1 MLPWPEYEAI
11 LRFHLGRLPRMFD
24 YQKQL
29 VRTVIA
35 VLDAFHFNLDALEKK
50 PSQPEAEM
58 AASEPEPKEIEE
70 NIEAAV
76 EKPAEDED
84 VPAEAAEEDLAE
96 ILEQVEEK
104 QKQTHKSEKSK
115 AADTIKYGNKQYQSN
130 QY

>member
-1 MLPWPEYEAI
+1 MLPWAEYEAI

-50 PSQPEAEM
+50 PSQPELEITAP
-58 AASEPEPKEIEE
+58 EPEPKEVEE
-70 NIEAAV
+70 NIEAGV
-76 EKPAEDED
+76 EKLAENED
-84 VPAEAAEEDLAE
+84 VPVEAVEEDLAE

-104 QKQTHKSEKSK
+104 QKQTHKSEMSK
-115 AADTIKYGNKQYQSN
+115 AADTIKYVYKQCQLN
-130 QY
+130 

>member
-1 MLPWPEYEAI
+1 MLPWAEYEAI

-50 PSQPEAEM
+50 PSQPELEITAP
-58 AASEPEPKEIEE
+58 EPEPKEVEE
-70 NIEAAV
+70 NIEAGV
-76 EKPAEDED
+76 ENSAENED
-84 VPAEAAEEDLAE
+84 VPVEAVEEDLAE

-104 QKQTHKSEKSK
+104 QKQTHKSEMSK
-115 AADTIKYGNKQYQSN
+115 AADTIKYVNN
-130 QY
+130 